1 MGNDQPRRFPTVPMP
16 SPTLSLTPF
25 LRALVIG
32 LSSVL
37 FLAACQ
43 TGPRSAGPV
52 GAFIFDEWEGMQL
65 RVHYVEPSDLPA
77 NAPVVIVMH
86 GTLRNA
92 DDYRDNWIALA
103 EQFGFRVY
111 APEFDAK
118 RFPGAAGYN
127 LGGAGEAGAR
137 AFDAIEPLYEFLSAE
152 RGLPDNGYFIFGHS
166 AGGQFV
172 HRFVCFANPQNLRL
186 AISANAGWYTLPE
199 GPFPWPYS
207 LEGAPEATCDL
218 ADYFETPLLIALGDQ
233 DIDPG
238 HRYLRRTPEALAQG
252 PHRLARGLS
261 FLETAKS
268 IADARGLKLIW
279 RVEIVEGI
287 GHDNAGMAEA
297 AARLVHRL
305 ATSTKDQTGARP

>member
-1 MGNDQPRRFPTVPMP
+1 M
-16 SPTLSLTPF
+16 
-25 LRALVIG
+25 RALATG
-32 LSSVL
+32 LSSL
-37 FLAACQ
+37 LLLAACQ
-43 TGPRSAGPV
+43 TGAHDAGPV
-52 GAFIFDEWEGMQL
+52 GTFTFDNWAGVPL

-92 DDYRDNWIALA
+92 GEYRDNWIALA
-103 EQFGFRVY
+103 EQYGFRVY
-111 APEFDAK
+111 APEFDAR

-137 AFDAIEPLYEFLSAE
+137 AFDAIEPLYEFLSDA

-186 AISANAGWYTLPE
+186 AIAANAGWYTLPE

-207 LEGAPEATCDL
+207 LEGAPEPTCDL
-218 ADYFETPLLIALGDQ
+218 ADYFDTPLLITLGDQ
-233 DIDPG
+233 DIDPA
-238 HRYLRRTPEALAQG
+238 YYNLRRTPEAMAQG

-261 FLETAKS
+261 FLETARL
-268 IADARGLKLIW
+268 IAGARGLKLVW
-279 RVEIVEGI
+279 RVEIVEGV
-287 GHDNAGMAEA
+287 GHDNVGMAEA
-297 AARLVHRL
+297 AARLMHTL
-305 ATSTKDQTGARP
+305 ATSTEDQTGAPP